1 MTASSS
7 GSAGLAAT
15 AEQHLAA
22 GDLAAALAALQQQV
36 RRQPGDAR
44 LRIFLFQLLAL
55 QRQWERAAN
64 QLKVCGDLDAGAL
77 AMVGTYREAIQAELV
92 RAAVMA
98 GRTTP
103 VVFGEPPA
111 WVGGLVQALVADARG
126 EPAVAVA
133 LRGAALEAAQT
144 TAGTLDG
151 EPFDW
156 IADADSRLGPVL
168 EVVLRGRYGW
178 LPFAAL
184 ARVTIEAPTDLR
196 DLIWL
201 PAQLTFANGGESVAL
216 IPARYGA
223 ADGDEP
229 AGPGGDALRLG
240 RRTDWLA
247 LDGLAG
253 AEPTQFRGLG
263 QRVLTSSGPEK
274 GLLDVREI
282 VLAPPA

>member
-22 GDLAAALAALQQQV
+22 GDLAAALAALQHQV

-133 LRGAALEAAQT
+133 LRGAALEAAPT